1 MPSLPKLFPFAIV
14 ALLFAVSP
22 VFAQKLSLADI
33 IDAHIKAL
41 GGKEAISKVDN
52 VERKATVS
60 LESGFGTMS
69 GTVEE
74 ITDLN
79 GKRYYNNLDLGQY
92 KKTQAM
98 AGGTGWFKGTDGD
111 GELSDQDIA
120 FAKMNLG
127 VSPLLSAHETAKGLL
142 KVKGIEEFGD
152 KECHVVA
159 VGSEVEY
166 FVGTKSSLL
175 EGLKISG
182 VGTMSLSN
190 YKETEGVQ
198 FPGKQTF
205 NIKAQGITISY
216 SFSSTTINTEI
227 DDSLFGDLA
236 DSQESEVPEY
246 TAEQIIGFMDK
257 DDDEKISEDEAGGL
271 IKENFGAIDTNG
283 DGFIDMNETD
293 AMLIYSA
300 QQKAKE
306 KVKPKSKSVSTTS
319 NQIIASMD
327 RNKDGRIAKDEA
339 DEELKPFFSTY
350 DTNKDNFIDEKEGQ
364 AIADFVSGR

>member
-22 VFAQKLSLADI
+22 VFAQKLALADI

-74 ITDLN
+74 ITDVN
-79 GKRYYNNLDLGQY
+79 GKRYYNNLDLGQF
-92 KKTQAM
+92 KKTETM
-98 AGGTGWFKGTDGD
+98 SGDVGSVKGTEGD
-111 GELSDQDIA
+111 RDMTADEVD
-120 FAKMNLG
+120 FAKMNLS
-127 VSPLLSAHETAKGLL
+127 VCPLLAAYKTAKGTL
-142 KVKGIEEFGD
+142 KL
-152 KECHVVA
+152 KETIQFNGKQCHVIAMGPGVEFFVNTKTHLLDGMKLESFVA
-159 VGSEVEY
+159 IAMSDYESVG
-166 FVGTKSSLL
+166 
-175 EGLKISG
+175 G
-182 VGTMSLSN
+182 VKLHRKREITTAS
-190 YKETEGVQ
+190 EGVKINFQ
-198 FPGKQTF
+198 FTSSKT
-205 NIKAQGITISY
+205 NI
-216 SFSSTTINTEI
+216 EI
-227 DDSLFGDLA
+227 DDSLFGDLV
-236 DSQESEVPEY
+236 ESNEPDKPEY